1 MRSTP
6 LNGPAIRSLFAL
18 MREHGT
24 ILDETLLVTHT
35 AHKDDADPIWAWTR
49 GVTTEA
55 YHAGVPLV
63 AGTDNFGDAAKDAL
77 PNIHMELELL
87 VTQCGL
93 TPIEAI
99 RAATYWGARA
109 VGVEK
114 LYGTVEPGK
123 VADLT
128 ILREDPSTDI
138 RNTRSVV
145 AVVKGGVVYP

>member
-1 MRSTP
+1 
-6 LNGPAIRSLFAL
+6 

-24 ILDETLLVTHT
+24 ILDETLLVTRM

-63 AGTDNFGDAAKDAL
+63 AGADHFGDAAVVAL

-93 TPIEAI
+93 TPIQAI
-99 RAATYWGARA
+99 GAATYWGARA
-109 VGVEK
+109 VGAEK

-123 VADLT
+123 AADLT
-128 ILREDPSTDI
+128 ILRQDPSTDI
-138 RNTRSVV
+138 RHTRSVV
-145 AVVKGGVVYP
+145 AVVKGGVLYRK